1 MATSPRAGKSA
12 AACCFFLGTK
22 AVEVTFNEL
31 VSVEKLLAVLEV
43 LAVLAVLAVLSVG
56 AKPAEFVG
64 VNTEVGL
71 KDCYLGKG
79 TNSCIPV
86 GAYYC

>member
-1 MATSPRAGKSA
+1 MGTSPRAGKSA

-22 AVEVTFNEL
+22 TVEVTFNEL
-31 VSVEKLLAVLEV
+31 VSVEKLLAVLE
-43 LAVLAVLAVLSVG
+43 VLAVLAVLSVG

-86 GAYYC
+86 GAYHC